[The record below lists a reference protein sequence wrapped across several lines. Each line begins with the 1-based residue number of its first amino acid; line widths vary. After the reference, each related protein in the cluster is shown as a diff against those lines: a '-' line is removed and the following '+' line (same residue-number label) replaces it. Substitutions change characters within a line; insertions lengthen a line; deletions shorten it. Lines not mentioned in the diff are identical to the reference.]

1 MEATANTLSQTSPVA
16 AGPSASARDLIKQD
30 TDLHILSDWIEPGSR
45 VLDLGC
51 GRGILLEHLLHTKR
65 AQVMGVDNDL
75 HKIID
80 CVARGVPVYQGDILD
95 VLGIF
100 PDNSFDWVVCSRTIQ
115 ELAQPAVVLERAL
128 SVGRR
133 VAVGFVNHGYWINRL
148 NMLWR
153 GHRVQNEV
161 YPEAWYDS
169 HPTNPVA
176 VGEFRQFCTA
186 HGARVVRRAYLA
198 GDWRTPCRFW
208 PRLLAGY
215 AIYEVVRAA

>member
-1 MEATANTLSQTSPVA
+1 MEATANHPTQTTDA
-16 AGPSASARDLIKQD
+16 RASVKQA
-30 TDLHILSDWIEPGSR
+30 TDQQILSDWIEPGSR

-51 GRGILLEHLLHTKR
+51 GRGVLLEHLQQTKR
-65 AQVMGVDNDL
+65 ANVMGVDNDL

-80 CVARGVPVYQGDILD
+80 CVGRGVPAYQGDILE
-95 VLGIF
+95 VLNLF
-100 PDNSFDWVVCSRTIQ
+100 PENSFDWVICSRTIQ
-115 ELAQPAVVLERAL
+115 ELAQPAAVLQRAL
-128 SVGRR
+128 TVGRR
-133 VAVGFVNHGYWINRL
+133 VAVGFVNHGYWVNRW

-161 YPEAWYDS
+161 YPEPWFNS

-176 VGEFRQFCTA
+176 VGEFRQFCHA
-186 HGARVVRRAYLA
+186 YGARVVRRAFLA

-215 AIYEVVRAA
+215 AVYEVVRETSPGPA